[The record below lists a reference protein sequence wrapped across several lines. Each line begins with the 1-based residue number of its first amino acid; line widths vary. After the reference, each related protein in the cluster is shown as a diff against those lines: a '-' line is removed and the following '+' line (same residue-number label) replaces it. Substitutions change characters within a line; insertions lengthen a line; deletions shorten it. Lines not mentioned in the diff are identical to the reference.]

1 LPKLESDK
9 FMTPKIAI
17 TLGDPAGIGSEIIL
31 KALNSQFDLAFEP
44 VIIGSKP
51 VIEKAA
57 SQFDLPIPDVEIID
71 ACEVDIR
78 QLEWGKLS
86 EEAGKL
92 AAESVILAAKMAM
105 TNEVDAMVTAPINKE
120 AIQLAG
126 YDFPGHTE
134 LLADLT
140 NTQNFAMMLAGGN
153 LKVILVTTHLAIKA
167 VSQQLSTKKIY
178 NKIKVADDALKKYWK
193 TDNPIAVC
201 ALNPH
206 AGEHGLFGS
215 EETDIIEPAVE
226 QARKEGINVT
236 SPLAA
241 DTLFV
246 SANAGKYAAVI
257 CMYHDQALI
266 PLKLVAFGKG
276 VNITLG
282 LPIIRTSVDHGTAFD
297 IAGKGIA
304 DEGSLVEAINAAI
317 HMATVN
323 ALKNEN

>member
-51 VIEKAA
+51 VIEKAW

-71 ACEVDIR
+71 ACEVDIQ

-304 DEGSLVEAINAAI
+304 EEGSLVEAINAAI

>member
-1 LPKLESDK
+1 MKPN
-9 FMTPKIAI
+9 IAI

-31 KALNSQFDLAFEP
+31 KALNSQFDLDFEP
-44 VIIGSKP
+44 IIVGSQA
-51 VIEKAA
+51 VIEEA
-57 SQFDLPIPDVEIID
+57 STQFDLPIPDVEIMD
-71 ACEVDIR
+71 ACHVDVR

-86 EEAGKL
+86 EETGKI

-105 TNEVDAMVTAPINKE
+105 TNDVDAMVTAPINKE

-167 VSQQLSTKKIY
+167 VSQHLSTTKIY
-178 NKIKVADDALKKYWK
+178 NKIKVADEALKKYWK
-193 TDNPIAVC
+193 TDKPIAVC

-215 EETDIIEPAVE
+215 EESDIIEPAVE

-304 DEGSLVEAINAAI
+304 DEGSLVEAINAAV

-323 ALKNEN
+323 ALSRNKA